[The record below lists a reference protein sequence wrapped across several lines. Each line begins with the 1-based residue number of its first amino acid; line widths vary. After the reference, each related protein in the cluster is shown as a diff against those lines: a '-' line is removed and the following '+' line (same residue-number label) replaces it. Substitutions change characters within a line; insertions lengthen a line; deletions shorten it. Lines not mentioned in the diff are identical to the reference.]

1 MSIQTA
7 FQENANT
14 LYSALLQQLTS
25 ESWISSDVMSQI
37 SFSEYTYNLQKENS
51 TETETGVYALER
63 IGNYNVIQFLCDSE
77 PSVLNDTYS
86 IEFGEKTV
94 TEKVKKKTVEKTV
107 TDYDT
112 IIFTP
117 VKITTTDCFA
127 TEGRIFT
134 LTRKQNENQ
143 N

>member
-1 MSIQTA
+1 M
-7 FQENANT
+7 
-14 LYSALLQQLTS
+14 
-25 ESWISSDVMSQI
+25 DVEPHDI
-37 SFSEYTYNLQKENS
+37 PDYTEIEDHKEAKIVMK
-51 TETETGVYALER
+51 EALEN
-63 IGNYNVIQFLCDSE
+63 IIEEDG
-77 PSVLNDTYS
+77 
-86 IEFGEKTV
+86 EFGEKTV

-143 N
+143 S